1 MKLLAVTGSSF
12 FRHLLERHLGFLPE
26 PLHFAE
32 SIADARLALGMAPDL
47 ICTERHL
54 TDGTA
59 LDLARLVRS
68 QSATRNTPVVL
79 LTSSDDPGVMSDSL
93 SAGITE
99 VFSKV
104 HLDLLA
110 QYVEKRLRRESAVV
124 KLCGRALLVED
135 SLAVANFIQRVLEEQ
150 GLSVDTFA
158 RGEAALAAIEENE
171 YEVALIDVLLEGN
184 MTGLGVVREIR
195 SGSSANADM
204 PILAMS
210 GLEDSARRIELLREG
225 ANDFLAKPMLE
236 EELAVRVQNIVHIKH
251 LLDQTAGQRDHL
263 RRLALTDQLTGVYN
277 RHYLT
282 EIAVRRIGEAER
294 HGIPLTMLTLD
305 IDHFKQVNDEHGHE
319 AGDVV
324 LAETAAVIRSCC
336 RQGDVIARTGG
347 EEFVM
352 LMLNMS
358 ADTACGFAERL
369 RQRIE
374 DAHPAGVPVTVS
386 IGMISTTGEATGAT
400 FESLFRAADAALYEA
415 KRSGRNRIVV
425 SID

>member
-1 MKLLAVTGSSF
+1 MKVLAVTGSSF

-32 SIADARLALGMAPDL
+32 SIADARVSLGMVPDL

-54 TDGTA
+54 PDGTA
-59 LDLARLVRS
+59 LELSRMVRAE
-68 QSATRNTPVVL
+68 SATRQTPIVL
-79 LTSSDDPGVMSDSL
+79 LTSSDDPEMMSASLAAGV
-93 SAGITE
+93 TE

-104 HLDLLA
+104 NLDLLA
-110 QYVEKRLRRESAVV
+110 QYVENRLRREAAHVR
-124 KLCGRALLVED
+124 LTGRALLVED
-135 SLAVANFIQRVLEEQ
+135 SRSVAKFITHVLEEL
-150 GLSVDTFA
+150 GLEVDPFVS
-158 RGEAALAAIEENE
+158 GETALAALDAHE
-171 YEVALIDVLLEGN
+171 YEIALIDVLLEGN
-184 MTGLGVVREIR
+184 MTGLGLVRAIR
-195 SGSSANADM
+195 NGSSCNADM

-236 EELAVRVQNIVHIKH
+236 EELAVRVRNIVHIKQ

-277 RHYLT
+277 RHYLA
-282 EIAVRRIGEAER
+282 EVAARRIGEAER

-305 IDHFKQVNDEHGHE
+305 LDHFKSINDQHGHE
-319 AGDVV
+319 TGDVV
-324 LAETAAVIRSCC
+324 LAETAAVIRGSC

-347 EEFVM
+347 EEFV
-352 LMLNMS
+352 LLLLNMK
-358 ADTACGFAERL
+358 ADIARGFAERL

-386 IGMISTTGEATGAT
+386 IGMISTDGESTGAS
-400 FESLFRAADAALYEA
+400 FESLFKSADAALYEA
-415 KRSGRNRIVV
+415 KRTGRNRVVV
-425 SID
+425 STA